1 MADQPSIDS
10 VDRLHGPA
18 PGLLFSTTSPSEM
31 PKSLAFEFY
40 LMQLSLEHNMNRVKQ
55 KICRCPPPAAL
66 YGEPSPFRPRGLDQP
81 VQLERGSRGS
91 ARLDRNAEFPL

>member
-1 MADQPSIDS
+1 
-10 VDRLHGPA
+10 
-18 PGLLFSTTSPSEM
+18 M
-31 PKSLAFEFY
+31 PKSLAFEFH

-55 KICRCPPPAAL
+55 KICRCPPPPAL